1 MDERSNVMIN
11 RIKNGHINGRESG
24 RAIKGR
30 VSTRIN
36 RSSELLAQKLKAE
49 GITNSQVLHAIANSP
64 RHIFIPEILAHKAYD
79 NTALPIG
86 QGQTISQPY
95 IVAKM
100 SELLLKGKQENNVVG
115 NRPKNILE
123 IGTGSGY
130 QTSILAQ
137 LTDKVFSVERIKSL
151 QFQAKRCL
159 RAMDLHNISMKH
171 GDGWQGW
178 ASKAPFDAII
188 VTAGAASVPQAL
200 LDQLNDGGRLV
211 IPVGEQTQIL
221 KIITRQGNNYHEQ
234 QVEAVRFVPL
244 VPGDLL

>member
-1 MDERSNVMIN
+1 MMSSRIGGKSKRS
-11 RIKNGHINGRESG
+11 G
-24 RAIKGR
+24 
-30 VSTRIN
+30 
-36 RSSELLAQKLKAE
+36 ELLAQKLHSE
-49 GITNSQVLHAIANSP
+49 GISNSAVLQAIAHSP
-64 RHIFIPEILAHKAYD
+64 RHIFVPEILAHKAYD

-100 SELLLKGKQENNVVG
+100 SELLLADG
-115 NRPKNILE
+115 RPKNILE

-137 LTDKVFSVERIKSL
+137 LTDKVYSVERIKAL
-151 QFQAKRCL
+151 QWQAKRCL
-159 RAMDLHNISMKH
+159 RAMDLHNVAMKH

-178 ASKAPFDAII
+178 KSKGPFEAII
-188 VTAGAASVPQAL
+188 VTAAPASVPPAL
-200 LDQLNDGGRLV
+200 LEQLADGGRLI

-221 KIITRQGNNYHEQ
+221 KIITRSGDTFNEQ

>member
-1 MDERSNVMIN
+1 MMSHT
-11 RIKNGHINGRESG
+11 KNGRTGGKSKRSG
-24 RAIKGR
+24 
-30 VSTRIN
+30 
-36 RSSELLAQKLKAE
+36 ELLAQKLQAE
-49 GITNSQVLHAIANSP
+49 GITNSQVLDAIANSP

-100 SELLLKGKQENNVVG
+100 SELLLNDYK
-115 NRPKNILE
+115 PKSILE

-159 RAMDLHNISMKH
+159 RAMDLHNISLKH

-188 VTAGAASVPQAL
+188 VTAGALSVPQAL
-200 LDQLNDGGRLV
+200 LEQLVDGGRLV
-211 IPVGEQTQIL
+211 IPVGDKTQIL
-221 KIITRQGNNYHEQ
+221 KTITRYGDSYSEE

>member
-1 MDERSNVMIN
+1 MMSSRIGGKSRRS
-11 RIKNGHINGRESG
+11 G
-24 RAIKGR
+24 
-30 VSTRIN
+30 
-36 RSSELLAQKLKAE
+36 ELLAQKLQNE
-49 GITNSQVLHAIANSP
+49 GISNTAVLQAIAQSP
-64 RHIFIPEILAHKAYD
+64 RHIFVPEILAHKAYD

-100 SELLLKGKQENNVVG
+100 SELLLADG
-115 NRPKNILE
+115 RPKNILE

-137 LTDKVFSVERIKSL
+137 LTDKVFSVERIKAL
-151 QFQAKRCL
+151 QWQAKRCL
-159 RAMDLHNISMKH
+159 RAMDLHNVAMKH

-178 ASKAPFDAII
+178 QSKGPFEAII
-188 VTAGAASVPQAL
+188 VTAAPASVPPAL
-200 LDQLNDGGRLV
+200 LSQLADGGRLI

-221 KIITRQGNNYHEQ
+221 KIITRDGDTFNEQ

>member
-1 MDERSNVMIN
+1 MMSSRIGGKSIRS
-11 RIKNGHINGRESG
+11 G
-24 RAIKGR
+24 
-30 VSTRIN
+30 
-36 RSSELLAQKLKAE
+36 ELLAQKLQNE
-49 GITNSQVLHAIANSP
+49 GISNTAVLQAIAQSP
-64 RHIFIPEILAHKAYD
+64 RHIFVPEILAHKAYD

-100 SELLLKGKQENNVVG
+100 SELLLADG
-115 NRPKNILE
+115 RPKNILE

-137 LTDKVFSVERIKSL
+137 LTDKVFSVERIKAL
-151 QFQAKRCL
+151 QWQAKRCL
-159 RAMDLHNISMKH
+159 RAMDLHNVAMKH

-178 ASKAPFDAII
+178 KSKGPFEAII
-188 VTAGAASVPQAL
+188 VTAAPASVPPAL
-200 LDQLNDGGRLV
+200 LSQLADGGRLI

-221 KIITRQGNNYHEQ
+221 KIITRDGDTFNEQ